1 MLQQVLQNFG
11 LEFSTVEVV
20 PFGSGLINN
29 TWKVNRKDKDESF
42 ILQRVNDHV
51 FKHPED
57 IADNVRM
64 IGDFLAARHPD
75 YFFVRNLK
83 TRTGSDIYFAAGE
96 GYFRIAPFVKGSH
109 TVDVLQTPMQAFEAA
124 KQFGRFTH
132 LLDGF
137 PVESLHVTIPD
148 FHNLSLRYQ
157 QFLQSLQTGN
167 PVRLKAAQDEIQW
180 LKKQDYIVHR
190 FEQMKQNPAFA
201 IRVTHHD
208 TKISNVL
215 FDDHDRGI
223 CVIDLDTVMP
233 GYFISDVGDMM
244 RTCLSPVSEEEKDFS
259 KIEIRDAYYQSIV
272 NGYREGMGDT
282 LSNDEQSAFFD
293 AGCYLVYMQ
302 ALRFLSDHLN
312 NDQYYG
318 ARYEGHNFVR
328 ASNQI
333 TLLKRLLEKE
343 QLLRSML

>member
-1 MLQQVLQNFG
+1 MLQQVLQTYG
-11 LEFSTVEVV
+11 LDFSSLEVK

-29 TWKVNRKDKDESF
+29 TWKVSRRDNDASY
-42 ILQRVNDHV
+42 ILQRINHHV
-51 FKHPED
+51 FKSPED
-57 IADNVRM
+57 IAHNIRV
-64 IGDFLAARHPD
+64 IGSYLAVHHPD
-75 YFFVRNLK
+75 YFFVRNLY
-83 TRTGSDIYFAAGE
+83 TTGGADIYFVEGE
-96 GYFRIAPFVKGSH
+96 GYFRLVPFVKGSH
-109 TVDVLQTPMQAFEAA
+109 TVDVVQTPQQAFEAA

-137 PVESLHVTIPD
+137 PVDELKVTIPD

-167 PVRLKAAQDEIQW
+167 ATRIASAKEEINW
-180 LKKQDYIVHR
+180 LQEQDYIVKS
-190 FEQMKQNPAFA
+190 FDAMKQNPDFRL
-201 IRVTHHD
+201 RVTHHD

-215 FDDHDRGI
+215 FDEKDKGV

-259 KIEIRDAYYQSIV
+259 KIQIREDYYKAIV
-272 NGYREGMGDT
+272 QGYMQGMENA
-282 LSNDEQSAFFD
+282 LSASEKTAFFD
-293 AGCYLVYMQ
+293 AACYLVYMQ
-302 ALRFLSDHLN
+302 ALRFIADHLN

-328 ASNQI
+328 GTNQI
-333 TLLKRLLEKE
+333 ALLKRLLEKE
-343 QLLRSML
+343 DRLRRMI